1 MVRFPASGLQWGC
14 HTSADTKTRL
24 IAQAAMANSGLK
36 LLDFG
41 MSNIAQQN
49 IQIRVNIRFR
59 RAIS

>member
-1 MVRFPASGLQWGC
+1 MIWVVIARHRPSRYGEFGC
-14 HTSADTKTRL
+14 E
-24 IAQAAMANSGLK
+24 IAG
-36 LLDFG
+36 FG

>member
-1 MVRFPASGLQWGC
+1 
-14 HTSADTKTRL
+14 
-24 IAQAAMANSGLK
+24 LK